1 MASPVVHFEIRSAD
15 PDATREFYG
24 KLFGWTYPDGGM
36 PGYTYVDTGVEG
48 AVPGGISPLQGDGPL
63 VTFFVGVADVAA
75 TLDAAVAHG
84 RPHRPASDVSPGRDL
99 RVAGRPAGPG
109 RRPGERGLLTS
120 APGAGRTSDTGGS
133 AMTASAD
140 LDDLLARARAGE
152 DAAFATLV
160 SAHER
165 SVFRHCY
172 RMLGSGPDAEDAV
185 QDTLERAW
193 RKLAT
198 YDGSGSF
205 GGWLHRIATNV
216 CLDTLRTRRVR
227 LSPAGSGPAAAPGS
241 LLSLPDPEAVWVE
254 PVSDAELSGAGDP
267 QETLLRREKIS
278 LAFVAALQ
286 RLAPRQRAA
295 LLLHDVIG
303 FSHAETAEVLAVSA
317 SAVNSLLSRARE
329 TVQASL
335 GAPVPDLTDPRVQQF
350 LERYVRAWQLAD
362 IEAFVQL
369 VTEDVRFS
377 MPPLSAWFDG
387 REAAA
392 QFIDDVVF
400 AAARPHGVTLR
411 AGWCNGQPAFATYE
425 PDQAA
430 NQAGPPAWS

>member
-1 MASPVVHFEIRSAD
+1 MAASAD
-15 PDATREFYG
+15 PN
-24 KLFGWTYPDGGM
+24 
-36 PGYTYVDTGVEG
+36 
-48 AVPGGISPLQGDGPL
+48 
-63 VTFFVGVADVAA
+63 
-75 TLDAAVAHG
+75 
-84 RPHRPASDVSPGRDL
+84 
-99 RVAGRPAGPG
+99 
-109 RRPGERGLLTS
+109 
-120 APGAGRTSDTGGS
+120 
-133 AMTASAD
+133 
-140 LDDLLARARAGE
+140 DLLARAVAGE
-152 DAAFATLV
+152 DAAFAALV
-160 SAHER
+160 TAHER

-227 LSPAGSGPAAAPGS
+227 LVPAGSGPAAAAGS
-241 LLSLPDPEAVWVE
+241 LPSLPDLEAAWVE
-254 PVSDAELSGAGDP
+254 PVSDAELSGPGDP
-267 QETLLRREKIS
+267 QETLLRREEVS

-295 LLLHDVIG
+295 LLLHDVLG
-303 FSHAETAEVLAVSA
+303 FSHAETAEVLAVSG
-317 SAVNSLLSRARE
+317 SAVNSLLSRARQ

-350 LERYVRAWQLAD
+350 RERYVRAWQLAD

-369 VTEDVRFS
+369 VTEDVQFS
-377 MPPLSAWFDG
+377 MPPLSTWFEG
-387 REAAA
+387 REAVGR
-392 QFIDDVVF
+392 FIGDAIF

-411 AGWCNGQPAFATYE
+411 AGACNGQPAFATYE
-425 PDQAA
+425 PDGAA
-430 NQAGPPAWS
+430 EPGEATRLVATGLQIVQLSDVNGELLITALVSYRDPAVAVRCGLPAIIGLPPGRD

>member
-1 MASPVVHFEIRSAD
+1 MA
-15 PDATREFYG
+15 
-24 KLFGWTYPDGGM
+24 
-36 PGYTYVDTGVEG
+36 
-48 AVPGGISPLQGDGPL
+48 
-63 VTFFVGVADVAA
+63 
-75 TLDAAVAHG
+75 
-84 RPHRPASDVSPGRDL
+84 
-99 RVAGRPAGPG
+99 
-109 RRPGERGLLTS
+109 
-120 APGAGRTSDTGGS
+120 
-133 AMTASAD
+133 ASAD
-140 LDDLLARARAGE
+140 LDLLARARAGE

-160 SAHER
+160 TAHER

-205 GGWLHRIATNV
+205 GAWLHRIATNV
-216 CLDTLRTRRVR
+216 CLDTLRTRRAR
-227 LSPAGSGPAAAPGS
+227 LAPVGSGPAAAPGS
-241 LLSLPDPEAVWVE
+241 MLSLPDPEAVWVE

-267 QETLLRREKIS
+267 QETLLRREEIS

-350 LERYVRAWQLAD
+350 RERYVRAWQLAD

-400 AAARPHGVTLR
+400 AAARPYGVTLR
-411 AGWCNGQPAFATYE
+411 AGSCNGQPAFATYE
-425 PDQAA
+425 PEEAAEPGGATRLVVTGLQIVQLSDVNGELLISALVSYRDPGVAVRCGLPAVIDQPG
-430 NQAGPPAWS
+430 NRPARRSR